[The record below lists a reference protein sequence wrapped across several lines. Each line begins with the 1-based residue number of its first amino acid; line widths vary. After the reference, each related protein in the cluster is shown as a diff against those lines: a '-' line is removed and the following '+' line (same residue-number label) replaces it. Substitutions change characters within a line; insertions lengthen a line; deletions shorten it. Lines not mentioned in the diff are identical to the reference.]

1 VLAHSRTVTQIASL
15 GDVMTQQRLQGKVA
29 VITGAASGI
38 GAATARRFKEE
49 GCALILGDIQSDLGH
64 DLANALGDRV
74 FFEHCNVTL
83 EADVKKLVDR
93 ALSAF
98 GQLDIMFN
106 NAGIVGAK
114 GPIDQTPADEW
125 RITTDILINGVF
137 YGVKHAAAV
146 MKQQRSGSIINMSSV
161 AGVMGGLAP
170 HAYTTAKHAV
180 IGLTT
185 SASAELCQHN
195 VRVNA
200 IAPFSMATPMVAD
213 AHLQDHHAT
222 DEVAKTLAANSPL
235 PGRAGTA
242 LDVANA
248 ALWLGSDE
256 SGYTSG
262 LTLTTDAGVTTGSIV
277 RRPNYDDYVPM
288 QKEAGNRGV

>member
-1 VLAHSRTVTQIASL
+1 
-15 GDVMTQQRLQGKVA
+15 
-29 VITGAASGI
+29 
-38 GAATARRFKEE
+38 
-49 GCALILGDIQSDLGH
+49 
-64 DLANALGDRV
+64 
-74 FFEHCNVTL
+74 
-83 EADVKKLVDR
+83 
-93 ALSAF
+93 
-98 GQLDIMFN
+98 MFN

-262 LTLTTDAGVTTGSIV
+262 LTLTTDAGVTTGSLV

>member
-1 VLAHSRTVTQIASL
+1 
-15 GDVMTQQRLQGKVA
+15 MTQQRLKGKVA

-49 GCALILGDIQSDLGH
+49 GCALILGDIQSELGH
-64 DLANALGDRV
+64 DLAQELGDSA

-137 YGVKHAAAV
+137 YGVKHAAAA

-161 AGVMGGLAP
+161 AGVMGGLGP

-248 ALWLGSDE
+248 ALWLASDE

>member
-1 VLAHSRTVTQIASL
+1 
-15 GDVMTQQRLQGKVA
+15 MTQLRLQGKVA

-64 DLANALGDRV
+64 DLATALGDRV

-146 MKQQRSGSIINMSSV
+146 MKLQRSGSIINMSSV

-277 RRPNYDDYVPM
+277 RRPNYDEYVPM

>member
-93 ALSAF
+93 ALSEF

>member
-1 VLAHSRTVTQIASL
+1 M
-15 GDVMTQQRLQGKVA
+15 GQQRLKGKVA

-38 GAATARRFKEE
+38 GAATARRFKNE
-49 GCALILGDIQSDLGH
+49 GCALILGDIQSELGH

-74 FFEHCNVTL
+74 FFENCNVTL
-83 EADVKKLVDR
+83 EEDVKKLVDR
-93 ALSAF
+93 ALSEF

-137 YGVKHAAAV
+137 YGVKHAAAA

-161 AGVMGGLAP
+161 AGVMGGLGP

>member
-1 VLAHSRTVTQIASL
+1 
-15 GDVMTQQRLQGKVA
+15 MTQPRLQGKVA

-38 GAATARRFKEE
+38 GAATARRFKDE

-64 DLANALGDRV
+64 DLADALGDRV

-248 ALWLGSDE
+248 ALWLASDE

>member
-1 VLAHSRTVTQIASL
+1 
-15 GDVMTQQRLQGKVA
+15 MTQHRLQGKVA

-106 NAGIVGAK
+106 NAGIVGAI
-114 GPIDQTPADEW
+114 GPIDQTPAHEW
-125 RITTDILINGVF
+125 RITTDILVNGVF

>member
-1 VLAHSRTVTQIASL
+1 
-15 GDVMTQQRLQGKVA
+15 MTQHRLQGKVA

-49 GCALILGDIQSDLGH
+49 GCAVILGDIQSDLGH

-277 RRPNYDDYVPM
+277 RRPNYDEYVPM

>member
-1 VLAHSRTVTQIASL
+1 M
-15 GDVMTQQRLQGKVA
+15 GQQRLKGKVA

-38 GAATARRFKEE
+38 GAATARRFKNE

-64 DLANALGDRV
+64 DLAHELGDRA
-74 FFEHCNVTL
+74 FFEYCNVTL
-83 EADVKKLVDR
+83 EEDVKKLVDR

-125 RITTDILINGVF
+125 RITTDFLINGVF
-137 YGVKHAAAV
+137 YGVKHAAAA

-262 LTLTTDAGVTTGSIV
+262 LTLTTDAGVTTGSMV

>member
-1 VLAHSRTVTQIASL
+1 
-15 GDVMTQQRLQGKVA
+15 MTQPRLQGKVA

-64 DLANALGDRV
+64 DLAQALGDRV

-262 LTLTTDAGVTTGSIV
+262 LTLTTDAGVTTGSMV

>member
-1 VLAHSRTVTQIASL
+1 M
-15 GDVMTQQRLQGKVA
+15 GQQRLKGKVA

-38 GAATARRFKEE
+38 GAATARRFKNE

-64 DLANALGDRV
+64 DLAHELGDRA
-74 FFEHCNVTL
+74 FFEYCNVTL
-83 EADVKKLVDR
+83 EEDVKKLVDR

-125 RITTDILINGVF
+125 RTTTDILINGVF
-137 YGVKHAAAV
+137 YGVKHAAAA

-262 LTLTTDAGVTTGSIV
+262 LTLTTDAGVTTGSMV

>member
-1 VLAHSRTVTQIASL
+1 
-15 GDVMTQQRLQGKVA
+15 MTHQRLQGKVA

-49 GCALILGDIQSDLGH
+49 GCALILGDIQSELGH
-64 DLANALGDRV
+64 DLAQELGDRA
-74 FFEHCNVTL
+74 FFEYCNVTL

-93 ALSAF
+93 ALSEF

-137 YGVKHAAAV
+137 YGVKHAAAA

-161 AGVMGGLAP
+161 AGVMGGLGP

>member
-1 VLAHSRTVTQIASL
+1 M
-15 GDVMTQQRLQGKVA
+15 DKRLQGKVA

-49 GCALILGDIQSDLGH
+49 GCSLILADIQSELGQG
-64 DLANALGDRV
+64 LAQELGDNV
-74 FFEHCNVTL
+74 YFETCNVCV
-83 EADVKKLVDR
+83 EADVQRVVSR
-93 ALSAF
+93 AIAEF
-98 GQLDIMFN
+98 GMLDIMFN

-114 GPIDQTPADEW
+114 GPIDLTPADEW
-125 RITTDILINGVF
+125 RATTDILINGVF

-146 MKQQRSGSIINMSSV
+146 MKKQRSGSIINMSSV

-213 AHLQDHHAT
+213 AHLKNHHAT
-222 DEVAKTLAANSPL
+222 DEVEKTLALDSPL

-262 LTLTTDAGVTTGSIV
+262 LTLTTDAGVTTGSII
-277 RRPNYDDYVPM
+277 RRPNYEDYVPM
-288 QKEAGNRGV
+288 QREAGSRGL

>member
-1 VLAHSRTVTQIASL
+1 
-15 GDVMTQQRLQGKVA
+15 MTQPRLQGKVA

-38 GAATARRFKEE
+38 GAATARRFKDE
-49 GCALILGDIQSDLGH
+49 GCSLILGDIQSDLGH

-195 VRVNA
+195 IRVNA

-248 ALWLGSDE
+248 ALWLASDE

>member
-1 VLAHSRTVTQIASL
+1 
-15 GDVMTQQRLQGKVA
+15 MTQQRLQGKVA

-38 GAATARRFKEE
+38 GAATARRFIDE
-49 GCALILGDIQSDLGH
+49 GCALVLGDIQSELGH
-64 DLANALGDRV
+64 DLAQELGDRAI
-74 FFEHCNVTL
+74 FEYCNVTL
-83 EADVKKLVDR
+83 EEDIKKLVDR

-185 SASAELCQHN
+185 SASAELCRHN

-288 QKEAGNRGV
+288 QKEAGNRGL

>member
-1 VLAHSRTVTQIASL
+1 
-15 GDVMTQQRLQGKVA
+15 MTQQRLQGKVA

-125 RITTDILINGVF
+125 RLTTDILINGVF

-262 LTLTTDAGVTTGSIV
+262 LTLTTDAGVTTGSLV

>member
-1 VLAHSRTVTQIASL
+1 M
-15 GDVMTQQRLQGKVA
+15 GQQRLKGKVA

-38 GAATARRFKEE
+38 GAATARRFKNE

-64 DLANALGDRV
+64 DLAHELGDRA
-74 FFEHCNVTL
+74 FFEYCNVTL
-83 EADVKKLVDR
+83 EEDVKKLVDR

-146 MKQQRSGSIINMSSV
+146 MKEQRSGSIINMSSV

-262 LTLTTDAGVTTGSIV
+262 LTLTTDAGVTTGSMV

>member
-1 VLAHSRTVTQIASL
+1 
-15 GDVMTQQRLQGKVA
+15 MTQQRLQGKVA

-277 RRPNYDDYVPM
+277 RRHNYDDYVPM

>member
-1 VLAHSRTVTQIASL
+1 MSKTIF
-15 GDVMTQQRLQGKVA
+15 
-29 VITGAASGI
+29 ITGVGSGI
-38 GAATARRFKEE
+38 GRAAAMLFHEQGWFIG
-49 GCALILGDIQSDLGH
+49 GCD
-64 DLANALGDRV
+64 ANQAS
-74 FFEHCNVTL
+74 L
-83 EADVKKLVDR
+83 EALSRELQERNAFICLDVRDKS
-93 ALSAF
+93 ALEVALADF
-98 GQLDIMFN
+98 CDQANGALDIMFN

>member
-1 VLAHSRTVTQIASL
+1 
-15 GDVMTQQRLQGKVA
+15 MTQQRLQGKVA

-49 GCALILGDIQSDLGH
+49 GCALILGDIQSELGH
-64 DLANALGDRV
+64 DLAQELGDRA
-74 FFEHCNVTL
+74 FFENCNVTL

-93 ALSAF
+93 ALSEF

-137 YGVKHAAAV
+137 YGVKHAAAA

-161 AGVMGGLAP
+161 AGVMGGLGP

>member
-1 VLAHSRTVTQIASL
+1 
-15 GDVMTQQRLQGKVA
+15 MTQPRLQGKVA

-64 DLANALGDRV
+64 DLATALGDRV

-114 GPIDQTPADEW
+114 GPIDQTPADAW

-146 MKQQRSGSIINMSSV
+146 MKLQHSGSIINMSSV

-200 IAPFSMATPMVAD
+200 IAPFSMATPMVA
-213 AHLQDHHAT
+213 AAQLQEHHAT
-222 DEVAKTLAANSPL
+222 DEVATTLAANSPL

-277 RRPNYDDYVPM
+277 RRPNYDEYVPM

>member
-1 VLAHSRTVTQIASL
+1 
-15 GDVMTQQRLQGKVA
+15 MTQQRLQGKVA

-98 GQLDIMFN
+98 GQLDIMLN

-248 ALWLGSDE
+248 ALWVGSDE

-277 RRPNYDDYVPM
+277 RRPNYDDYVPI

>member
-1 VLAHSRTVTQIASL
+1 
-15 GDVMTQQRLQGKVA
+15 MTQQRLQGKVA

-93 ALSAF
+93 ALSEF

>member
-1 VLAHSRTVTQIASL
+1 M
-15 GDVMTQQRLQGKVA
+15 GQQRLKGKVA

-38 GAATARRFKEE
+38 GAATARRFKNE

-64 DLANALGDRV
+64 DLAQELGDRA
-74 FFEHCNVTL
+74 FFEYCNVTL
-83 EADVKKLVDR
+83 EEDVKKLVDR

-114 GPIDQTPADEW
+114 GPSDQTPADEW

-146 MKQQRSGSIINMSSV
+146 MKEQRSGSIINMSSV

-262 LTLTTDAGVTTGSIV
+262 LTLTTDAGVTTGSMV

>member
-1 VLAHSRTVTQIASL
+1 M
-15 GDVMTQQRLQGKVA
+15 GQQRLKGKVA

-38 GAATARRFKEE
+38 GAATARRFKNE
-49 GCALILGDIQSDLGH
+49 GCALILGDIQSELGH
-64 DLANALGDRV
+64 DLAQELGDRV
-74 FFEHCNVTL
+74 FFENCNVTL
-83 EADVKKLVDR
+83 EADVKKLVER

-262 LTLTTDAGVTTGSIV
+262 LTLTTDAGVTTGSMV

>member
-1 VLAHSRTVTQIASL
+1 M
-15 GDVMTQQRLQGKVA
+15 GQQRLKGKVA

-38 GAATARRFKEE
+38 GAATARRFKNE

-64 DLANALGDRV
+64 DLAQELGDRV
-74 FFEHCNVTL
+74 FFENCNVTL

-262 LTLTTDAGVTTGSIV
+262 LTLTTDAGVTTGSMV

>member
-1 VLAHSRTVTQIASL
+1 
-15 GDVMTQQRLQGKVA
+15 MTQQRLQGKVA

-83 EADVKKLVDR
+83 EADVKELVDR

>member
-1 VLAHSRTVTQIASL
+1 
-15 GDVMTQQRLQGKVA
+15 MTQPRLQGKVA

-200 IAPFSMATPMVAD
+200 IAPFSMATPTVAD

>member
-1 VLAHSRTVTQIASL
+1 
-15 GDVMTQQRLQGKVA
+15 MTQPRLQGKVA

-64 DLANALGDRV
+64 DLATALGDRV

-146 MKQQRSGSIINMSSV
+146 MKLQRSGSIINMSSV

-277 RRPNYDDYVPM
+277 RRPNYDEYVPM

>member
-1 VLAHSRTVTQIASL
+1 
-15 GDVMTQQRLQGKVA
+15 MTQQRLKGKVA

-49 GCALILGDIQSDLGH
+49 GCALILGDIQSELGH
-64 DLANALGDRV
+64 DLAQELGDRA
-74 FFEHCNVTL
+74 FFENCNVTL

-137 YGVKHAAAV
+137 YGVKHAAAA

-161 AGVMGGLAP
+161 AGVMGGLGP

>member
-1 VLAHSRTVTQIASL
+1 
-15 GDVMTQQRLQGKVA
+15 MTQQRLQGKVA

-83 EADVKKLVDR
+83 EADVKNLVDR

-213 AHLQDHHAT
+213 ANLQDHHAT

>member
-1 VLAHSRTVTQIASL
+1 
-15 GDVMTQQRLQGKVA
+15 MTQQRLQGKVA

-38 GAATARRFKEE
+38 GAATARRFIDE
-49 GCALILGDIQSDLGH
+49 GCALVLGDIQSELGH
-64 DLANALGDRV
+64 DLAQELGDRAI
-74 FFEHCNVTL
+74 FEYCNVTL
-83 EADVKKLVDR
+83 EEDIKKLVDR

-185 SASAELCQHN
+185 SASAELCAHN

-213 AHLQDHHAT
+213 AHLEDHHAT

-262 LTLTTDAGVTTGSIV
+262 LTLTTDAGVSTGSIV

-288 QKEAGNRGV
+288 QKEAGNRGL

>member
-1 VLAHSRTVTQIASL
+1 
-15 GDVMTQQRLQGKVA
+15 MTQHRLQGKVA

-49 GCALILGDIQSDLGH
+49 GCALILGDIQSDLGQ

-262 LTLTTDAGVTTGSIV
+262 PTLTTDAGVTTGSIV

-288 QKEAGNRGV
+288 QKEAGNRGVYHRHWPR

>member
-1 VLAHSRTVTQIASL
+1 
-15 GDVMTQQRLQGKVA
+15 MTQARLQGKVA

-74 FFEHCNVTL
+74 FFEHCNVTR

-125 RITTDILINGVF
+125 RITTDMLINGVF

>member
-1 VLAHSRTVTQIASL
+1 VLAHSSIVTQIASL

-49 GCALILGDIQSDLGH
+49 GCALILGDIQSELGH
-64 DLANALGDRV
+64 DLAQELGDRA
-74 FFEHCNVTL
+74 FFENCNVTL

-137 YGVKHAAAV
+137 YGVKHAAAA

-161 AGVMGGLAP
+161 AGVMGGLGP

>member
-1 VLAHSRTVTQIASL
+1 
-15 GDVMTQQRLQGKVA
+15 MTQHRLQGKVA

-195 VRVNA
+195 IRVNA

-235 PGRAGTA
+235 PGRTGTA

-277 RRPNYDDYVPM
+277 RRPNYDEYVPM

>member
-1 VLAHSRTVTQIASL
+1 M
-15 GDVMTQQRLQGKVA
+15 GQQRLKGKVA

-38 GAATARRFKEE
+38 GAATARRFKNE

-64 DLANALGDRV
+64 DLAQELGDRA
-74 FFEHCNVTL
+74 FFEYCNVTL
-83 EADVKKLVDR
+83 EEDVKKLVDR

-146 MKQQRSGSIINMSSV
+146 MEEQRSGSIINMSSV

-213 AHLQDHHAT
+213 AHLHDHHAT
-222 DEVAKTLAANSPL
+222 DEVAKTLAANTPL

-262 LTLTTDAGVTTGSIV
+262 LTLTTDAGVTTGSMV

>member
-1 VLAHSRTVTQIASL
+1 
-15 GDVMTQQRLQGKVA
+15 MTQQRLQGKVA

-64 DLANALGDRV
+64 DLANTLGDRV

-161 AGVMGGLAP
+161 AGVMGGLGP

-277 RRPNYDDYVPM
+277 RRPNYDEYVPM